1 VLEVLAA
8 YAQRMRT
15 KPARRPP
22 HTLH

>member
-15 KPARRPP
+15 KPDRRPP